1 MTTKNYIKLAN
12 VKSSIR
18 PIKFNTELYNVY
30 FASDFHFGHNKEFIY
45 KDRGFN
51 SIQEHDDAIIS
62 RCSSAIIDNGK
73 TNILIYLG
81 DFSLNAEYDYVVA
94 RLKQLTDIFDQIIY
108 IYGNHESKITQFVEN
123 NSDGKVPFG
132 FKFNNELEYDQV
144 IFCGYMQRIL
154 FDNRREIICSHFPLY
169 DTPRFFI
176 GDNNYIL
183 NLCGHCH
190 GTRDAL
196 NFKEPHHHKTMPVYD
211 CGIENAFWI
220 SDDKFAVIEYNQL
233 RNKVKECP
241 PKPFNNETNS

>member
-1 MTTKNYIKLAN
+1 MTPKNYVKLAN
-12 VKSSIR
+12 LKSSIR

-30 FASDFHFGHNKEFIY
+30 FASDFHFGHNKEFIF

-62 RCSSAIIDNGK
+62 RCSSAIIDNDK

-81 DFSLNAEYDYVVA
+81 DFSLNAEYDYVVS
-94 RLKQLTDIFDQIIY
+94 RLKQLTEIFDQIIY
-108 IYGNHESKITQFVEN
+108 IYGNHESKIAQFVEN

-154 FDNRREIICSHFPLY
+154 FNNRREIICSHFPLY

-176 GDNNYIL
+176 GDNNSIL

-190 GTRDAL
+190 GARDAL
-196 NFKEPHHHKTMPVYD
+196 NFKEPHQHKTMPVYD
-211 CGIENAFWI
+211 CGIENAFWL

-233 RNKVKECP
+233 RNKVRECP
-241 PKPFNNETNS
+241 PKPINNETNS